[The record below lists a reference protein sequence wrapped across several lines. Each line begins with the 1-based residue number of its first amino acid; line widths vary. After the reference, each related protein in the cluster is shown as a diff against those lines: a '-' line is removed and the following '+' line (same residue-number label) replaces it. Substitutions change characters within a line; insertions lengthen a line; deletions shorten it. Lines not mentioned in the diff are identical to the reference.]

1 MSEKIYA
8 KGINTFA
15 KNEKAPDFVLGTIVI
30 NLNSFKEWING
41 EGRKYLSDYKG
52 SPQLKLQVLQGKER
66 LNILV
71 DTFQPKKKEEIIPG
85 NTVEEQAEIEKTFP
99 KNDDL
104 PF

>member
-1 MSEKIYA
+1 MAEKIYP

-15 KNEKAPDFVLGTIVI
+15 KHEKAPDFVLGTIVI
-30 NLNSFKEWING
+30 NLSNFKEWING
-41 EGRKYLSDYKG
+41 DGKEYLSDYKG

-71 DTFQPKKKEEIIPG
+71 DTYKVPTRSENLNNVAKKEATPEPDDDS
-85 NTVEEQAEIEKTFP
+85 Q
-99 KNDDL
+99 DL